1 MADKIQWRR
10 DTKARWA
17 QFNPILMEGEVGY
30 ETDTDQYKLGD
41 GVKAWNALPYRGLD
55 CIQQRGNSTTTPM
68 SQDATTRELWVKDAL
83 NLLTNIALCEASSP
97 VKGNSYL
104 PLVRNNLAS
113 SNNAV
118 ATSAYYYSEPVYQL
132 LRNKKIRY
140 VYINITSVGRLSFW
154 KGVNV
159 GLDGFSETLI
169 KEFEVSSTGWQILD
183 FGSTISLAD
192 GECIGLGGKNDT
204 ATFGYMRRPKI
215 ALDTVTGLDNTSM
228 FRYMNTSGIWSV
240 AGFWLNVGFGN
251 TNNINS
257 IFGTLTE
264 HDENSYAF
272 SLNVGTPLHVSRGWA
287 INLDFRNQKIEVLE
301 PKRNNVNEEGEW
313 QPVTGN
319 MYISTG
325 QGNSLHY
332 LSWTPS
338 LQDNQFAE
346 YSPTGDMS
354 SGIYALVI
362 VNDLTA
368 GGSYF
373 KLFHYS
379 KWSSIIG
386 NSGKYTIIGTMYFDV
401 YTATATATAT
411 ALPSISSICTVTA
424 KQAEVMSF
432 ELFLKNVKLQCNG
445 ITVDEREE
453 ESQDVDMTEILP
465 YGANGIGA
473 AVPNFGG
480 YTEAIAANR
489 TAYTSKLAAQSLS
502 GKYVSD
508 LLMQFVRGGLV
519 DIFIVSD
526 VTFDNTSGYLTSFSY
541 IKWLKR
547 VKVKK
552 RGLQKLPINYQLGI
566 GETIFV
572 RNVNSG
578 WQYYSSINTGLQN
591 AEDWGFFSLY
601 QVTNTQIGGRLNL
614 CFLTYDSESDYKMQM
629 TKLYPNYTNYSSS
642 ITAAAA
648 AAAPYLIKEC
658 RISTQLSTTSTGD
671 YYVVTDPKKIGA
683 FIKSMQV
690 NITTAGVFE
699 VYSVE
704 LGSNNFISNI
714 FKIGSFDLTKGWQE
728 IELNYQL
735 GPNRAIAI
743 KNAGSGFGYSG
754 GSGWGD
760 WFAFSISNNMTP
772 GKYFGSLGVYFTYAP
787 KEHKQGIY
795 EGYAVQPTRQYD
807 GISYTNTNA
816 FFKGYFYGETLQN
829 QYRGKELRSIEFFS
843 LTDKTQFTIGVWS
856 HQGYTTD
863 NCPNNAMVLVRRIV
877 LAAKK
882 GWNLVQFSTPI
893 ILGSNESLSFSCP
906 ENSDWTN
913 ETQFAYFSF
922 FRPGIEL
929 SFNPK
934 WDKYFVSMGST
945 ETGTPSVSY
954 GDLCIALRTHDN
966 PIYCPTIE
974 ERLSGYAKLVGKKIS
989 FMGDSITTFQNWIP
1003 TGNAVYY
1010 PQGDVNNVAKTYWMR
1025 CLSKFN
1031 MVLATNEA
1039 WSGSRLTQT
1048 AGVRASAT
1056 APERWG
1062 RLRTNGETGEDPDI
1076 IVIHISTNDF
1086 TNGVALGDFDFG
1098 DTPNLNQVRPAWCY
1112 LLKNLMQT
1120 YHKAEIY
1127 VCTILQRQ
1135 REQTYFPEKNSAGNT
1150 VADFNQVIR
1159 EVCDLMGVKMIDL
1172 NKCGFTPYNFNK
1184 GQMEGGE
1191 NIYSLDGLHPNTVG
1205 MDKIAD
1211 FMDEALFNH

>member
-1 MADKIQWRR
+1 MA
-10 DTKARWA
+10 TKSFEELNTGALTIKNNELPESNTHTLVGNQLVDMVAKEQEIDGQVA
-17 QFNPILMEGEVGY
+17 QLRSSIPEVVQTTG
-30 ETDTDQYKLGD
+30 T
-41 GVKAWNALPYRGLD
+41 
-55 CIQQRGNSTTTPM
+55 STIEVM
-68 SQDATTRELWVKDAL
+68 SQDATTKELWAKDAL
-83 NLLTNIALCEASSP
+83 NLLNNISLCEASSP

-104 PLVRNNLAS
+104 PLVRNNLTAS
-113 SNNAV
+113 ENNP
-118 ATSAYYYSEPVYQL
+118 TSGSAYYYLEPIYRL

-140 VYINITSVGRLSFW
+140 AYVNIAAVGKLSFW
-154 KGVNV
+154 NGVNV
-159 GLDGFSETLI
+159 GLGGFSETLI
-169 KEFEVSSTGWQILD
+169 KEFDISTTGWQILD
-183 FGSTISLAD
+183 FGSIITLAD
-192 GECIGLGGKNDT
+192 GECIGFGNKNDT
-204 ATFGYMRRPKI
+204 AVFNYMGRPAI
-215 ALDTVTGLDNTSM
+215 GPYYTSESDNTAM
-228 FRYMNTSGIWSV
+228 FQYAEGGSWTVS
-240 AGFWLNVGFGN
+240 GFWLNVGFGN

-264 HDENSYAF
+264 RDENSYAF
-272 SLNVGTPLHVSRGWA
+272 SLNIGTPLHVSRGWA

-301 PKRNNVNEEGEW
+301 PKRNSPNEEGEW
-313 QPVTGN
+313 QPVTSN

-325 QGNSLHY
+325 QGNSLNY
-332 LSWTPS
+332 LSWSPT
-338 LQDNQFAE
+338 LQENQFAE
-346 YSPTGDMS
+346 YGPTDEMS
-354 SGIYALVI
+354 DGIFALVI

-368 GGSYF
+368 GGRYF

-379 KWSSIIG
+379 KWSTIIG
-386 NSGKYTIIGTMYFDV
+386 NSGKYTVIGTMYFDF
-401 YTATATATAT
+401 YTATNIAK
-411 ALPSISSICTVTA
+411 ALPSISSICTVTE
-424 KQAEVMSF
+424 KQVEVMSF
-432 ELFLKNVKLQCNG
+432 ELFIKNAKLQCNG
-445 ITVDEREE
+445 ITVEEREE
-453 ESQDVDMTEILP
+453 ESQDADITDILP
-465 YGANGIGA
+465 YGAIGIGA
-473 AVPNFGG
+473 SVPNFAG
-480 YTEAIAANR
+480 YEESIALNH

-519 DIFIVSD
+519 DIFVVSD
-526 VTFDNTSGYLTSFSY
+526 VTFDDTSGDLTSYSY
-541 IKWLKR
+541 IKYLKR

-552 RGLQKLPINYQLGI
+552 CGLQRLPINHQLGI

-578 WQYYSSINTGLQN
+578 WQYYTEVNTVLYN
-591 AEDWGFFSLY
+591 AEDWGFFS
-601 QVTNTQIGGRLNL
+601 TERGTAMSGRLNL
-614 CFLTYDSESDYKMQM
+614 CFLTYESESDYKMQM
-629 TKLYPNYTNYSSS
+629 TKLYPNYTNYSSP
-642 ITAAAA
+642 TAAAA
-648 AAAPYLIKEC
+648 EIAPYLIKEC
-658 RISTQLSTTSTGD
+658 RISTQLSTTSTNY
-671 YYVVTDPKKIGA
+671 YYVGTDPKKIGA

-704 LGSNNFISNI
+704 LGSNNFISNV

-735 GPNRAIAI
+735 GPNRAIAV
-743 KNAGSGFGYSG
+743 KNAGSGFGYSY
-754 GSGWGD
+754 GSGWGEWLD
-760 WFAFSISNNMTP
+760 FATTNATP
-772 GKYFGSLGVYFTYAP
+772 GKYFGSLGIYFTYTT

-807 GISYTNTNA
+807 YISNVNTDA
-816 FFKGYFYGETLQN
+816 TFKGYFYGEAIQS
-829 QYRGKELRSIEFFS
+829 QFRGKELRSIEFFS
-843 LTDKTQFTIGVWS
+843 LTDKTQFTIGVWA

-863 NCPNNAMVLVRRIV
+863 NCPNNAMILVRRIV

-893 ILGSNESLSFSCP
+893 ILGNNESLSFNCS

-913 ETQFAYFSF
+913 ETQFAWYSF
-922 FRPGIEL
+922 FPTNIEL

-934 WDKYFVSMGST
+934 RNKYFVTMGST
-945 ETGTPSVSY
+945 ETANPSVNY
-954 GDLCIALRTHDN
+954 GDLCIALRTHDS

-989 FMGDSITTFQNWIP
+989 FLGDSITTFQNWIP

-1048 AGVRASAT
+1048 AGVRASAI

-1086 TNGVALGDFDFG
+1086 TNGVVLGDFDFG

-1112 LLKNLMQT
+1112 LLKKLMQT

-1135 REQTYFPEKNSAGNT
+1135 KDQTYFPEKNSALNT

-1172 NKCGFTPYNFNK
+1172 NKCGFTPYNFNG

-1191 NIYSLDGLHPNTVG
+1191 NIYSLDGLHPNSVG
-1205 MDKIAD
+1205 MDKVAD